1 MVSTARSGES
11 TALCHDALVA
21 VTSEGG
27 RRGRPRDPEIESRV
41 YDAAASLYSQAGWHG
56 FRVDTLAR
64 QSGVGKDAIYRRWP
78 DRVQLLAQVLVARS
92 LYFEDID
99 TGDTRQDLTV
109 MADHYIAHLTG
120 PYGNLLHQVL
130 TDRLHYSEVRDASD
144 DYYRTLVRAGRH
156 VGRRALQRGDVPTAA
171 AATLM
176 IDMIIG
182 AIQNHIVTTP
192 RELRAQMLE
201 RLPQFRD
208 HLVGA
213 ALTGVSTS
221 IEQ

>member
-1 MVSTARSGES
+1 MAATA
-11 TALCHDALVA
+11 
-21 VTSEGG
+21 EGA
-27 RRGRPRDPEIESRV
+27 RRGRPRDPEIENRV
-41 YDAAASLYSQAGWHG
+41 YDVAASLYSQAGWHG

-99 TGDTRQDLTV
+99 TGTTRDDLTA
-109 MADHYIAHLTG
+109 MADLYIAHLTG

-130 TDRLHYSEVRDASD
+130 TDRLHYPEVREASD

-208 HLVGA
+208 HLVTA
-213 ALTGVSTS
+213 ALTGANASN
-221 IEQ
+221 EP